1 MSRAAPSVLPVEAW
15 PQGDIAV
22 VSPHLDDAALSLG
35 AAIAALA
42 RLGRRVQVVTPF
54 AGDPGSDAPPND
66 WETRSG
72 FSSAG
77 ESAAARRN
85 EDLRACA
92 LLGAEARWLPYD
104 ARSPDGVEPALLAAL
119 ADVAVVLVPAAPCS
133 HDDHEVATRIVLDHL
148 APTHKI
154 GLYVDQPYAM
164 WRLLGERRE
173 VGSRRRNAVSLAL
186 RRRATAAYQQPRPRQ
201 SLQPLLREPL
211 EWHAVPPKPRDLLA
225 KQRSIL
231 AYTSQMRVFSRLMP
245 VGIGLYE
252 WQWGGE
258 AVAWLVGASA

>member
-1 MSRAAPSVLPVEAW
+1 MGRAAPSVLPVEAW

-35 AAIAALA
+35 AAVAGLA
-42 RLGRRVQVVTPF
+42 RLGRRVRIVTPF
-54 AGDPGSDAPPND
+54 AGDPSSDAPPND
-66 WETRSG
+66 WETSSG
-72 FSSAG
+72 FASAG
-77 ESAAARRN
+77 ESASARRD
-85 EDLRACA
+85 EDSRACA

-104 ARSPDGVEPALLAAL
+104 ARCADGVEPALLSAL
-119 ADVAVVLVPAAPCS
+119 EDVAVVLVPGAPCS

-148 APTHKI
+148 APTHEI

-173 VGSRRRNAVSLAL
+173 VGSRRHSAASLAL
-186 RRRATAAYQQPRPRQ
+186 RRKGTATYQQPRLRP
-201 SLQPLLREPL
+201 SLQALVTGPLD
-211 EWHAVPPKPRDLLA
+211 WHAVPPKPRDLLA
-225 KQRSIL
+225 KQRSIF

-245 VGIGLYE
+245 LGIALYE

-258 AVAWLVGASA
+258 AVAWLGGATA